1 MVDQELV
8 CLIQETLVT
17 RSGFFDLGNIDILGQ
32 VILLCGVPS
41 CALQDFSR
49 ILTFSTPWPQLW
61 QPKMSVDT
69 VKSPLEGI
77 KSPCLRI
84 TVPEITAFSETFQ
97 CSLFFFLP
105 IIYYK
110 KISNFILA
118 LDQII
123 SVCQFTWWQRYYA
136 QPILSLHTNRKI
148 LCSALSVALQWPAK
162 HGPTLDACRLQF
174 EVPARASSD
183 QNSKCQG
190 FLPHANTNHTLSLVI
205 IIFLN
210 LRISG
215 DLGLWVMTT
224 EP

>member
-1 MVDQELV
+1 MTTKNV
-8 CLIQETLVT
+8 CRYCQ
-17 RSGFFDLGNIDILGQ
+17 
-32 VILLCGVPS
+32 
-41 CALQDFSR
+41 
-49 ILTFSTPWPQLW
+49 
-61 QPKMSVDT
+61 
-69 VKSPLEGI
+69 KSPWGNKVTL
-77 KSPCLRI
+77 
-84 TVPEITAFSETFQ
+84 PENHCTRE
-97 CSLFFFLP
+97 SLPSLKLSSVLSFFFHP

-190 FLPHANTNHTLSLVI
+190 FLPHANTNHTFSLVI

-215 DLGLWVMTT
+215 DLGLWGMTT